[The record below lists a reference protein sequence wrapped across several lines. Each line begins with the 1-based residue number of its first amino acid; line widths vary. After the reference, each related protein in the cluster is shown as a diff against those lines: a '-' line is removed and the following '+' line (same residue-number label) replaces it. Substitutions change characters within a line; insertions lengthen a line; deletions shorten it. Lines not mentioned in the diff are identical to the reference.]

1 MGSKLLGQLRLVAV
15 TSRSIPAEQ
24 LYYEDAILQR
34 SFEAALEKYS
44 DYDWAI
50 IFLGEKPSKS
60 NIAIILANTSYSR
73 KIAILK
79 ALLDWALAYR
89 FDDPAEGLKL
99 TEDIVSWTETA
110 KEPLLVDIRGR
121 GHVERANFLRILGEA
136 HRAREAFEL
145 AERDLFEDGT
155 GDPLEQAAFY
165 ELLGTFERDC
175 GNYEFSAEC
184 LEKSLKAVR
193 RYSNGPDVQRVLIAA
208 SLSHMY
214 NDEFGRADALL
225 DEAIRVPDPDS
236 SLLNAAAVNRV
247 LVLFY
252 SGQIHRAHQVLTRIL
267 AGNGIELATM
277 PDRWRARLDWIE
289 GQILRELGYHDEAI
303 RLLRKA
309 RDFFMCQG
317 QGFPVA
323 MISVEISLS
332 YSSRQL
338 YAEVLRELT
347 FSLPF
352 CSGQGHM
359 NYHARA
365 ALLLLKNT
373 LDEKGIVEA
382 STVRRILDQLRRKS
396 QAPLEGL

>member
-1 MGSKLLGQLRLVAV
+1 MGSKLLGQLRLVAA

-24 LYYEDAILQR
+24 FHYEDAIFQR

-44 DYDWAI
+44 DHDWAI
-50 IFLGEKPSKS
+50 SFLDEKPSKS
-60 NIAIILANTSYSR
+60 NIAFILANTSYSR

-79 ALLDWALAYR
+79 ALLGRALSYR

-99 TEDIVSWTETA
+99 TEGIVSWTETA

-121 GHVERANFLRILGEA
+121 GHVEQANFLRILGDA
-136 HRAREAFEL
+136 HRAREAFAL

-155 GDPLEQAAFY
+155 GDLLEQAAFY

-175 GNYEFSAEC
+175 GNYALSAEC

-193 RYSNGPDVQRVLIAA
+193 RYCNGPDVQRVLIAA

-267 AGNGIELATM
+267 VGNGIELATM
-277 PDRWRARLDWIE
+277 PDGWRARLHWIE

-359 NYHARA
+359 NHHARA

-373 LDEKGIVEA
+373 LDEKGVVEA
-382 STVRRILDQLRRKS
+382 STVRTILDQLRRKS